1 MGSQQTATNATPGL
15 VTQSP
20 LPCSAHQLVVQALA
34 THPYSTYSEVAALS
48 GVLGAT
54 TQRVLSQARKQG
66 LVDRVVS
73 ERSGAR
79 RSPDL
84 WYVIGPDDGGQTSAE
99 DDASCSP
106 VESAGLSDYDD
117 ELDEALITGHDEVA
131 TAPQDGD
138 VAETGMTPAETVTT
152 AERPA
157 ERERLGKGAL
167 RGLVEDFLRERPK
180 EEFGP
185 STIGKALNRSAG
197 AVNNACEKLVTEG
210 YARRTRQKPKR
221 FTIAADEP
229 TS

>member
-1 MGSQQTATNATPGL
+1 MGSQQTATNATTGL
-15 VTQSP
+15 VTESP
-20 LPCSAHQLVVQALA
+20 LPCSAHQLVLRALA
-34 THPYSTYSEVAALS
+34 KYPYSTYSEVATLS

-84 WYVIGPDDGGQTSAE
+84 WYVIGPDDGSQTSAE
-99 DDASCSP
+99 DDAPCSP
-106 VESAGLSDYDD
+106 AESAGLSDYDD
-117 ELDEALITGHDEVA
+117 ELDEPLTGHDEVA

-138 VAETGMTPAETVTT
+138 GTETGVTPAETVTT

-157 ERERLGKGAL
+157 KRERLGKGAL
-167 RGLVEDFLRERPK
+167 RGVVEDFLRERPE

-210 YARRTRQKPKR
+210 YARRTRQAPKR
-221 FTIAADEP
+221 FTVASDDP
-229 TS
+229 T